1 MTANIL
7 DENILDDRPLT
18 RATRERATKRH
29 YLPTDRE
36 GGAKKKKQ
44 YLPDA
49 HHILGFADERSRHE
63 IHSLTKGMTHDQE
76 GAHDN
81 DGTH

>member
-1 MTANIL
+1 MKTSSMTGRLHGQQERGRRRDITFL
-7 DENILDDRPLT
+7 PT
-18 RATRERATKRH
+18 ERAAQR
-29 YLPTDRE
+29 
-36 GGAKKKKQ
+36 KKQ

>member
-36 GGAKKKKQ
+36 GGAKKKNSTFLMPTTSSALRMKE
-44 YLPDA
+44 A
-49 HHILGFADERSRHE
+49 A
-63 IHSLTKGMTHDQE
+63 TKSTP
-76 GAHDN
+76 
-81 DGTH
+81 